1 MALSL
6 ALLLGSPVFHPQDNN
21 INNLTKT
28 IMKRFIF
35 AVACL
40 FALGVSASAQ
50 TPEKQDVVKKEAQEK
65 TDTTKKATCCSG
77 KTKECD
83 CKEGSLCSTPEGAKK
98 CKGKQVAC
106 SKDAAKTCASMD
118 AKSCDKKDGKSCCSK
133 DGKACDMGA
142 KSCDKKDGK
151 SCCSKDGKA
160 CDKKDAKATEA
171 CKKCASEC
179 GHGMKCADSTAKKD
193 CAKQGDCKEQAAK
206 KECCKAKMK

>member
-50 TPEKQDVVKKEAQEK
+50 TPEKQDVVKKEAQAK

-133 DGKACDMGA
+133 DGKACD
-142 KSCDKKDGK
+142 
-151 SCCSKDGKA
+151 
-160 CDKKDAKATEA
+160 KKDAKATEA